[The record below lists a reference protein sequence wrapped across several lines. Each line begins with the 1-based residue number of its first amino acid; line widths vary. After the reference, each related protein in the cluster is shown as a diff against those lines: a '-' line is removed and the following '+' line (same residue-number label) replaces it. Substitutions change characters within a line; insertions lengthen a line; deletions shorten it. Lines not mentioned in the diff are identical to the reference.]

1 MGDGSPASVLVRS
14 EVFGG
19 AADEGEMPEVSLEAL
34 DEELPLR
41 ELIRRVVEEQVRE
54 LLANKR
60 SEARDEASAPEE
72 VRRILERRY
81 MTPEEISQYGR
92 EGAVRLPAERERGE
106 PEIDLNAEVRQ
117 AIRAFEAGGY
127 CVFVG
132 DRQVESLEERVR
144 FAPGTRVV
152 FLRVM
157 PLVGG

>member
-1 MGDGSPASVLVRS
+1 MGDGSPASVVVWS

-19 AADEGEMPEVSLEAL
+19 ADEEEIPEVSLEVL

-41 ELIRRVVEEQVRE
+41 ELIRRVVEGQVRE

-92 EGAVRLPAERERGE
+92 EL
-106 PEIDLNAEVRQ
+106 
-117 AIRAFEAGGY
+117 
-127 CVFVG
+127 
-132 DRQVESLEERVR
+132 
-144 FAPGTRVV
+144 
-152 FLRVM
+152 
-157 PLVGG
+157 

>member
-1 MGDGSPASVLVRS
+1 
-14 EVFGG
+14 
-19 AADEGEMPEVSLEAL
+19 
-34 DEELPLR
+34 
-41 ELIRRVVEEQVRE
+41 
-54 LLANKR
+54 
-60 SEARDEASAPEE
+60 
-72 VRRILERRY
+72 
-81 MTPEEISQYGR
+81 
-92 EGAVRLPAERERGE
+92 
-106 PEIDLNAEVRQ
+106 VRQ